1 MVLVPGLGP
10 TRGSIRYFRRECM
23 LELHTVT
30 TLSIHVPGVDISS
43 RSLAPSILIARTII
57 GGGSGCDQAAGGGCA
72 CGDDRRRRR
81 IRSVLLTASG
91 ACFTVVVLNWC
102 PVDGG
107 DGTGGVDQ
115 RAW

>member
-1 MVLVPGLGP
+1 VSSSTGKPVVLVPGLGP

-72 CGDDRRRRR
+72 AASTDDGGRSR
-81 IRSVLLTASG
+81 RSVL
-91 ACFTVVVLNWC
+91 
-102 PVDGG
+102 
-107 DGTGGVDQ
+107 
-115 RAW
+115 